1 LSAASS
7 PVEAFGAA
15 TVFGAGKT
23 YFWPTMLGVTSERFP
38 RGGSVLLAIMGGAGN
53 LAVAFIL
60 PVMGG
65 WYDHYGASAAFRY
78 VAVAPGVLAI
88 TFGVLFFYY
97 RAAGGYKAL
106 ELRQTCE

>member
-1 LSAASS
+1 MPLCGDVDSG
-7 PVEAFGAA
+7 AF
-15 TVFGAGKT
+15 AG
-23 YFWPTMLGVTSERFP
+23 
-38 RGGSVLLAIMGGAGN
+38 GN
-53 LAVAFIL
+53 LAVAFVL

-97 RAAGGYKAL
+97 RAAGGYKAVRI
-106 ELRQTCE
+106 EADV